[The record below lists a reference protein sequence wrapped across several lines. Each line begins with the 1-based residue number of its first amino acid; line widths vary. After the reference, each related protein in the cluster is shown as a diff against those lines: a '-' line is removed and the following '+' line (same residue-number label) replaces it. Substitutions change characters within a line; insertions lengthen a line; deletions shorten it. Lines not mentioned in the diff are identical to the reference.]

1 MTQGQLIFYLASDFP
16 NLLGQYII
24 LLIATVDPVTNDLAS
39 AGQKK
44 SLVTESRWSQEW
56 VFAVKIASAGLAQYR
71 ANDGD
76 IHPPL
81 TGSHCGSKHA
91 VAATFQ
97 CLF

>member
-1 MTQGQLIFYLASDFP
+1 MFCCHELQVGTNNIYLY
-16 NLLGQYII
+16 NLNLN
-24 LLIATVDPVTNDLAS
+24 TVDPVTNDLAS
-39 AGQKK
+39 ARQKK
-44 SLVTESRWSQEW
+44 SLVTESRWSQER
-56 VFAVKIASAGLAQYR
+56 VFAVKFAGGVRRLVQCR

-81 TGSHCGSKHA
+81 TGNHSRSKHV